1 MSACWATMRSVFF
14 SPPPPIS
21 TGILRVGAGFSFA
34 QRASMRGRSSRNWL
48 SRPPA
53 VPNS

>member
-1 MSACWATMRSVFF
+1 MSACLATIRSVFF
-14 SPPPPIS
+14 SPPPPMS

-34 QRASMRGRSSRNWL
+34 HRDSIRGKSSASWF